1 MVTTASRQVTES
13 NSGSHP
19 RRSASSAIAIV
30 CGVWFLLTGWIWTFL
45 FNIVFSYPVGLL
57 GFFVWIKAR
66 KLNPGDKKNAVA
78 IVLLALGLAVSLV
91 ALALFK

>member
-1 MVTTASRQVTES
+1 
-13 NSGSHP
+13 
-19 RRSASSAIAIV
+19 
-30 CGVWFLLTGWIWTFL
+30 
-45 FNIVFSYPVGLL
+45 VFSYPVGLL